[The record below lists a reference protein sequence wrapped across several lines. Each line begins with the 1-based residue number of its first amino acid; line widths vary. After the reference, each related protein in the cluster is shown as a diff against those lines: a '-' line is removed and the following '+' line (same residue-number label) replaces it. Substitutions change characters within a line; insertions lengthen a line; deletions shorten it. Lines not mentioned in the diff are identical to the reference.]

1 MGHNVEVPSLA
12 SRLVPVV
19 LRLTGRGKDLRSA
32 DAARGHIADR
42 ALRPLPYGP
51 PRCLGRD
58 IDVTVSHEHAW
69 PVYTVAPTT
78 APARHRAVYVHGG
91 GWVNEIDPAHWRFV
105 AELAVAS
112 QTAVRVPI
120 YPLVPWGTAGEVVPW
135 VAGLVQADI
144 DAVGAE
150 NSYVLGDSAG
160 GQIALS
166 AVIWLRDNGG
176 QQPRRAFLIAPA
188 LDLSL
193 TNPAIAAVEP
203 TDPWLSAA
211 GVHEYVRHWRGTLSV
226 QNPLVSP
233 LSDTLTGLTAITMF
247 SGTRDILN
255 PDSRLLADKAR
266 RAGVDIDYVEGD
278 QMVHVYPLLPIPEGR
293 AARRRI
299 TDTIMAES

>member
-1 MGHNVEVPSLA
+1 MTVSTNTPGRSTPSPPPP
-12 SRLVPVV
+12 RRPG
-19 LRLTGRGKDLRSA
+19 TGRLR
-32 DAARGHIADR
+32 ARR
-42 ALRPLPYGP
+42 W
-51 PRCLGRD
+51 LGQR
-58 IDVTVSHEHAW
+58 
-69 PVYTVAPTT
+69 
-78 APARHRAVYVHGG
+78 
-91 GWVNEIDPAHWRFV
+91 IDPAHWRFV

-226 QNPLVSP
+226 QDPQVSP
-233 LSDTLTGLTAITMF
+233 LADTLTGLTAITMF
-247 SGTRDILN
+247 SGTRDIPQPGLAAAGRQGPPGRGRHRLRRGR
-255 PDSRLLADKAR
+255 PDGARLSAAADS
-266 RAGVDIDYVEGD
+266 G
-278 QMVHVYPLLPIPEGR
+278 GR

>member
-1 MGHNVEVPSLA
+1 MPSLA

-58 IDVTVSHEHAW
+58 IDVTVSHDDAW

-120 YPLVPWGTAGEVVPW
+120 
-135 VAGLVQADI
+135 
-144 DAVGAE
+144 
-150 NSYVLGDSAG
+150 
-160 GQIALS
+160 
-166 AVIWLRDNGG
+166 
-176 QQPRRAFLIAPA
+176 
-188 LDLSL
+188 
-193 TNPAIAAVEP
+193 
-203 TDPWLSAA
+203 
-211 GVHEYVRHWRGTLSV
+211 
-226 QNPLVSP
+226 
-233 LSDTLTGLTAITMF
+233 
-247 SGTRDILN
+247 
-255 PDSRLLADKAR
+255 
-266 RAGVDIDYVEGD
+266 
-278 QMVHVYPLLPIPEGR
+278 
-293 AARRRI
+293 
-299 TDTIMAES
+299 